1 MRILV
6 TYASRHGATKG
17 IGERIGERL
26 AGQGFEVEVKPVSEA
41 GDVPG
46 YYDAFVIGSAV
57 YMSHWLKE
65 ITQWVRK
72 HSNILLGRPVW
83 LFSSGPLGTDAVD
96 AEGKDVRSSAE
107 PKEFAEFKSSIR
119 PRQMRVFF
127 GAYDPEAKPVGLAE
141 KLMSVMPAARE
152 ALPAGDFR
160 DWAEIDGWAATIGTE
175 LSRSSDR
182 VA

>member
-17 IGERIGERL
+17 IAERIGERL
-26 AGQGFEVEVKPVSEA
+26 AERSFEVEVKPINEA
-41 GDVPG
+41 GDLPG

-65 ITQWVRK
+65 ITQWMRR

-96 AEGKDVRSSAE
+96 ADGKDVRSSAE
-107 PKEFAEFKSSIR
+107 PKELSEFKSSVR
-119 PRQMRVFF
+119 PREMRVFF
-127 GAYDPEAKPVGLAE
+127 GAYDPEAKPIGLAE
-141 KLMSVMPAARE
+141 KLMSVMSTARE

-160 DWAEIDGWAATIGTE
+160 DWAEIDGWATAIAAE
-175 LSRSSDR
+175 LSRPSDQ

>member
-6 TYASRHGATKG
+6 TYASRHGATEG
-17 IGERIGERL
+17 IAQRIGERL
-26 AGQGFEVEVKPVSEA
+26 AGQGFEVEVKPVGEA

-65 ITQWVRK
+65 ITQWVRR

-96 AEGKDVRSSAE
+96 AEGKDVCSSAE

-175 LSRSSDR
+175 LSRPSDQ